1 MQSINLDRRK
11 ALKKF
16 NQFALLSFGGFILYK
31 EKFLTNSFQNDIF
44 FNGIK
49 LSPLENLKAYVNL
62 NVNLAYV
69 CKESFVY
76 KDYEVIKKYF
86 SNPSLY
92 YNTKTFLSKEFKV
105 ENKSLMITAPKDFIN
120 SLIKLIQ
127 YDKNSKTLTQFIYDE
142 RFVAQALDC

>member
-1 MQSINLDRRK
+1 M
-11 ALKKF
+11 
-16 NQFALLSFGGFILYK
+16 
-31 EKFLTNSFQNDIF
+31 
-44 FNGIK
+44 
-49 LSPLENLKAYVNL
+49 
-62 NVNLAYV
+62 
-69 CKESFVY
+69 
-76 KDYEVIKKYF
+76 IKKYF